1 MGAARSP
8 RGRQSGSSVST
19 VAPMLLRFRLLI
31 SSAVGASMLV
41 LVLCLGAQNLN
52 ERPSLNLGFGRTAPL
67 PSGFLVGVALAL
79 GVLSGGSA
87 VALLQGG
94 AGDRED

>member
-1 MGAARSP
+1 MNGVLTP
-8 RGRQSGSSVST
+8 
-19 VAPMLLRFRLLI
+19 APMLLRFRLLI
-31 SSAVGASMLV
+31 SSAVGASMLL

-52 ERPSLNLGFGRTAPL
+52 DRPSLQLGFGRTTAPL

-79 GVLSGGSA
+79 GVLGGGSA

-94 AGDRED
+94 AAERED

>member
-1 MGAARSP
+1 
-8 RGRQSGSSVST
+8 
-19 VAPMLLRFRLLI
+19 MLLRLRLLI
-31 SSAVGASMLV
+31 SSAVGASMLL

-52 ERPSLNLGFGRTAPL
+52 DRPSLQLGFGRTAPL

-94 AGDRED
+94 AENGED